1 MSDKILLEKILFE
14 NNQQTDLTEIDFED
28 IFSAVKTVHKIVY
41 SWKKF
46 DDPDLDYLTTDTFD
60 TRPDL
65 LNFFLDCIEIVD
77 RLARDTEHAI
87 KNAENE
93 IKKRVVLVTL
103 LRELYRIFVKF
114 LSYFRETS
122 SPKRVKFIQSLC
134 KELFYAIRPFIE
146 VIKNLPLLDSGLK
159 LVISSIYES
168 FHSVIRI
175 DLKPAKKYHAG
186 KAFNLKTRAGKI
198 LDHINAYINKLV
210 DSDRFTNSD
219 KNKDLI
225 SLLRDYTS
233 IIKAAVIRTY
243 FEFPDLADE
252 VNQLLRQLK
261 TLEKS
266 NQKIVSKSFI
276 KTLIELTRE
285 VTGIKRFAEEY
296 YVK

>member
-1 MSDKILLEKILFE
+1 MSDKILLEEVLFE
-14 NNQQTDLTEIDFED
+14 NNQQTDLTEIDFDD
-28 IFSAVKTVHKIVY
+28 IFNAVKTVHKIVY

-46 DDPDLDYLTTDTFD
+46 DNPDLDYLTTDTFD
-60 TRPDL
+60 TRPNL

-285 VTGIKRFAEEY
+285 VTGIKSFAEEY